1 MSKLTL
7 ITLAA
12 AAVLVSASAQDRP
25 LVFHVGAELV
35 VLDVIATDANGRE
48 VSDLT
53 AADVQIQE
61 DGSPRPVQHLQLV
74 SRAVQLHDRGV
85 PAGAVP
91 AAQAVSPSQ
100 PVPGRPT
107 AGLSVVIVVDLNSMP
122 ADAMPRVR
130 SAILDAAG
138 GGDASVAP
146 TMIVAIR
153 EQLEVVQSFTTDPA
167 VLRQATQRL
176 GGAAATQTDMSALF
190 ERLDRIC
197 GDRRAGDVVNM
208 GVAVGQDI
216 VTEGNRRMLYTTYAL
231 TGLARSLDAMPGRK
245 HIVLYSGGYTFNLV
259 NRVIDTVTAIVS
271 ACNDQDV
278 LRVRRSLGQQLGMLM
293 PPDVTGSMRAIVDRA
308 TFSQASF
315 YSVDP
320 GGVTTTA
327 VLPQQKGSSRG
338 GRVPF
343 PKLASMS
350 EGPGHDFLE
359 TLARETGGRVFLNT
373 NDLGSGL
380 LQAQRDAQSYYLVG
394 YEPLDPPRKSAFRA
408 VKITTTRRDVTLR
421 YRRGYYAMSER
432 ERAGADI
439 DGAMR
444 TPGAFRREGFLV
456 SAETSERVLRIDVR
470 IPTTAIRI
478 RKAGD
483 NEQATFAVHAELRSA
498 VNGRPRV
505 KTLPGKDV
513 VLDLSPERM
522 NAIRASDKVA
532 VRLDSPAPSP
542 GTYVLTVVA
551 RDSGGWIAAHTSDVV
566 VAR

>member
-12 AAVLVSASAQDRP
+12 VAVVSATAQDRP

-35 VLDVIATDANGRE
+35 VLDVIATDASGRE

-53 AADVQIQE
+53 PAEVQIQE
-61 DGSPRPVQHLQLV
+61 DGSARPIQHLQLV
-74 SRAVQLHDRGV
+74 SRAVELHDRGG
-85 PAGAVP
+85 PAGAVHAVPPPSASPP
-91 AAQAVSPSQ
+91 ARPSE
-100 PVPGRPT
+100 
-107 AGLSVVIVVDLNSMP
+107 GLSVVIVVDLNSMP

-130 SAILDAAG
+130 SAILDVAAG
-138 GGDASVAP
+138 DAQVAP

-153 EQLEVVQSFTTDPA
+153 EQLEVVQSFSTDPA
-167 VLRQATQRL
+167 VLRQAMQRL
-176 GGAAATQTDMSALF
+176 GAAAATQTDMPSLF

-197 GDRRAGDVVNM
+197 GIAGPSDVVNM

-231 TGLARSLDAMPGRK
+231 TGLARSLDAMPGRT
-245 HIVLYSGGYTFNLV
+245 HIVLYSGGYALNLV
-259 NRVIDTVTAIVS
+259 ARVIDTVTAMVS
-271 ACNDQDV
+271 ACTDQDV
-278 LRVRRSLGQQLGMLM
+278 LRVRRSIGQQLGMLM

-308 TFSQASF
+308 TFSQSSF

-320 GGVTTTA
+320 SSLTTTA

-343 PKLASMS
+343 PRLASMS
-350 EGPGHDFLE
+350 EGPGHDFLD

-408 VKITTTRRDVTLR
+408 VKMTTTRRDVTLR

-432 ERAGADI
+432 ERASADI

-456 SAETSERVLRIDVR
+456 SAATSERVLRIDVR
-470 IPTTAIRI
+470 VPTTAIRI

-483 NEQATFAVHAELRSA
+483 SEQATFAVHAELRSA
-498 VNGRPRV
+498 ASGRPRV

-522 NAIRASDKVA
+522 NVIRASDKVA

-551 RDSGGWIAAHTSDVV
+551 RDSGGWIAAETSEVV
-566 VAR
+566 VNR

>member
-1 MSKLTL
+1 MIKLTL

-12 AAVLVSASAQDRP
+12 VAAVGATAQDRP

-53 AADVQIQE
+53 PAEVQIQE

-74 SRAVQLHDRGV
+74 SRALQLHDRGV
-85 PAGAVP
+85 PAGAVRP
-91 AAQAVSPSQ
+91 GPTPSQQ
-100 PVPGRPT
+100 PVPARPSE
-107 AGLSVVIVVDLNSMP
+107 GLSVVIVVDLNSMP
-122 ADAMPRVR
+122 SDAMPRVR
-130 SAILDAAG
+130 SAVLDAAG
-138 GGDASVAP
+138 DTNMAP

-167 VLRQATQRL
+167 VLRQAMQRL
-176 GGAAATQTDMSALF
+176 GAAAATQTDLSPLF

-197 GDRRAGDVVNM
+197 GIAGPNEVVNM

-245 HIVLYSGGYTFNLV
+245 HIVLYSGGYTLNLV
-259 NRVIDTVTAIVS
+259 NRVIDTVTAVVS
-271 ACNDQDV
+271 ACNDSDI
-278 LRVRRSLGQQLGMLM
+278 LRVRRSIGQQLGMLM

-308 TFSQASF
+308 TFSQSSF

-320 GGVTTTA
+320 GGLTTSA
-327 VLPQQKGSSRG
+327 VMPQQKGSSRG

-343 PKLASMS
+343 PRLASMS
-350 EGPGHDFLE
+350 DGPGHDYLE

-394 YEPLDPPRKSAFRA
+394 YEPLDPPRKSAFRE

-456 SAETSERVLRIDVR
+456 SAATSDRVLRIDVR

-483 NEQATFAVHAELRSA
+483 NEQAAFAVHAELRSA
-498 VNGRPRV
+498 ASGRPRV

-522 NAIRASDKVA
+522 HAIRASDKVA

-542 GTYVLTVVA
+542 GAYVLTVVA
-551 RDSGGWIAAHTSDVV
+551 RDSGGWIGAHTSEVV
-566 VAR
+566 VQR